1 MDINVTEKT
10 IASLHRELRFNA
22 GADAETGSP
31 AAKDS
36 RKTSREAVT
45 IGSWTFDELLDKS
58 GLEERDRR
66 EFFKAPLYIHSGG
79 WQSWSAGW
87 ELGPGETLPRRVL
100 ILPELIKLTNRDGDR
115 PKPHWLAGHF
125 IMYIRSGDTYLCIA
139 SVEGAAAVED
149 GASADGGLAPVS
161 FRINGK
167 RRFVCAEVFCPGK
180 QWRPG
185 EAMAE
190 LRIFAAKG
198 YFNFKD
204 TIAAIYRQ
212 DESFRGLKF
221 LYPENPGPGEP
232 DGGAKGMDG
241 GANTGG
247 QDSGLYRKAGAVPGG
262 YESWYN
268 HYTDINEALI
278 LEDLEGLGKT
288 DNLIKLRY
296 LDRRLP
302 AVFQI
307 DDGWE
312 KAVGEWEIH
321 RGRFPNG
328 LAPVAKKIEEAGY
341 IPGIWLAPFL
351 VTRRSR
357 IFTEKPEWLLRD
369 QKGRPVSAGFNHL
382 WDGQYY
388 CLDLSRTDVLE
399 YLRSLID
406 RAVDEWGFR
415 YLKLDFLYAGLLSG
429 SVGPAD
435 TKKDTED
442 GGEAAASYEYYH
454 RACAALTARTKTAA
468 GLPVAYLGCG
478 APLGPSYRYFPLSR
492 IGADTREEWDWNLV
506 RFMGHV
512 GRPGAYLNLKDTIGR
527 SFMNGTVYINDPDV
541 IFLRSNNCKLSENEK
556 ELIGL
561 VNFLLAGQIM
571 FSDDPFKLTEADISL
586 TKRLSALYDK
596 LAGDEYGAVMLEHDV
611 YRLES
616 RSGKTTGLI
625 NLRNK
630 PFRLTAQNKNTEN
643 AVLLSALST
652 GEFLTDHRCNIKPD
666 AITFTP
672 HSITVIR
679 PIIQSAW

>member
-1 MDINVTEKT
+1 MDIIVTEKA
-10 IASLHRELRFNA
+10 IVPLHREFRFRA
-22 GADAETGSP
+22 GEKAETLIPGKKSG
-31 AAKDS
+31 
-36 RKTSREAVT
+36 AVT
-45 IGSWTFDELLDKS
+45 LGSWTFDELLARLS
-58 GLEERDRR
+58 LEEKERA
-66 EFFKAPLYIHSGG
+66 EFFSRPLYIHCGG

-115 PKPHWLAGHF
+115 PKPGWNAGHF

-139 SVEGAAAVED
+139 SVED
-149 GASADGGLAPVS
+149 GLPPISY
-161 FRINGK
+161 RINGK
-167 RRFVCAEVFCPGK
+167 RRMVGAEVFCPGK
-180 QWRPG
+180 QWQPG
-185 EAMAE
+185 EAIAE
-190 LRIFAAKG
+190 LHIFAAKG

-204 TIAAIYRQ
+204 TIAAIYQ
-212 DESFRGLKF
+212 GNETFRGLEF
-221 LYPENPGPGEP
+221 LYPE
-232 DGGAKGMDG
+232 GMD
-241 GANTGG
+241 NF
-247 QDSGLYRKAGAVPGG
+247 RNAGAVPGG

-278 LEDLEGLGKT
+278 LEDLEGLRKNG
-288 DNLIKLRY
+288 NLIKLRY

-312 KAVGEWEIH
+312 RAVGEWEIDA
-321 RGRFPNG
+321 GRFPNG
-328 LAPVAKKIEEAGY
+328 LAPLAKKIEEAGY
-341 IPGIWLAPFL
+341 IPGLWFAPFI

-357 IFTEKPEWLLRD
+357 IFTEKNEWLLRD

-388 CLDLSRTDVLE
+388 CLDLSRSEVLE

-406 RAVDEWGFR
+406 RAIDEWGFR
-415 YLKLDFLYAGLLSG
+415 YLKLDFLYAGLFAGTFAEGGSSSG
-429 SVGPAD
+429 APHEHYR
-435 TKKDTED
+435 K
-442 GGEAAASYEYYH
+442 
-454 RACAALTARTKTAA
+454 ACAILTARSKTVA

-492 IGADTREEWDWNLV
+492 IGADTREEWDWNLAK
-506 RFMGHV
+506 FIGHE
-512 GRPGAYLNLKDTIGR
+512 GRPGAYPNLKDTIGR

-571 FSDDPFKLTEADISL
+571 FSDDPLKLTQYDLAL
-586 TKRLSALYDK
+586 TRRLSDLYDK

-630 PFRLTAQNKNTEN
+630 PFRLTAQN
-643 AVLLSALST
+643 AALLSALSKGT
-652 GEFLTDHRCNIKPD
+652 ALTDHRRQIKPG
-666 AITFTP
+666 AIAFTP
-672 HSITVIR
+672 HSITVVKKN
-679 PIIQSAW
+679 